1 MTVSGLG
8 NYLFIDGNYLR
19 RAYED
24 TMRQLFPEPDV
35 KFNAF
40 NFMGLKGLAQAS
52 KAFYYDSVD
61 EDAHDAKERREF
73 LDRLNSIDG
82 FHIRE
87 GTLSR
92 DKKRQK
98 QVDVALAVE
107 CLTHAFQKNVW
118 HVTLLA
124 GDLDFKPLVDALVHA
139 GIHVHVM
146 YEVKSG
152 ARRLHRA
159 ADVALP
165 LTIREFWGLSGDE
178 FLNKHPAVSEIAN
191 DDSHGG
197 SHLMK
202 EGTWNGR
209 PVQLWK
215 RVDDGTYKVF
225 APRQPTNQPLRV
237 TMFDLER
244 LERYF
249 ELAWGPVTWTK
260 IISET

>member
-1 MTVSGLG
+1 MSTNLS

-24 TMRQLFPEPDV
+24 AMRQIFPDADV
-35 KFNAF
+35 NARNI
-40 NFMGLKGLAQAS
+40 NFVGLKQMSQAS
-52 KAFYYDSVD
+52 KVFYYDSVD
-61 EDAHDAKERREF
+61 EDAADATERRAF
-73 LDRLNSIDG
+73 LDSLNSLDG

-139 GIHVHVM
+139 GVHVHVM
-146 YEVKSG
+146 YEQRSA
-152 ARRLHRA
+152 ARRLYRA
-159 ADVALP
+159 ADVARP
-165 LTIREFWGLSGDE
+165 LNLRDFWGLSGDE
-178 FLNKHPAVSEIAN
+178 FLKKYPAVNEAAN
-191 DDSHGG
+191 DDNHMGT
-197 SHLMK
+197 HLIK
-202 EGTWNGR
+202 EGEWNGR

-215 RVDDGTYKVF
+215 RTDDGTFKIF
-225 APRQPTNQPLRV
+225 APRQAAFPPLRV
-237 TMFDLER
+237 TMFDRDR
-244 LERYF
+244 LEKYF
-249 ELAWGPVTWTK
+249 DLAYGSVTWSTAP
-260 IISET
+260 SDS